1 MEMLAVDARLPDG
14 TTPLILAAA
23 LGADKDR
30 QADVVTAL
38 LEFGADPVA
47 TDCRGYT
54 VPIISCFDLILL
66 IEIF

>member
-1 MEMLAVDARLPDG
+1 MLAVDARLEDG

-23 LGADKDR
+23 LGADKDSR
-30 QADVVTAL
+30 GDVVKKL

-54 VPIISCFDLILL
+54 VPIIRYLD
-66 IEIF
+66 